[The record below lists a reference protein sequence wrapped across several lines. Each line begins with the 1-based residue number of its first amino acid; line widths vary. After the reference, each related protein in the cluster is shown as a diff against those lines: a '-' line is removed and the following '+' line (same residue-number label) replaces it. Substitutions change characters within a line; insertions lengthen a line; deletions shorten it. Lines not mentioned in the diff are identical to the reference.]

1 MPTRSPARFWWDQTR
16 CGLPER
22 PDLQAVVISIDAA
35 LADDSGE
42 QGRHLA
48 ELVWSLHCEGVRV
61 AVVTETCGPAVYR
74 AVREMLGDGAVE
86 VLVTGDEAGT
96 FPQACDRALLEL
108 GVDRAAALVI
118 VDGIDQT
125 WSVRRCRE
133 LHRQWASIARQA
145 LSA

>member
-86 VLVTGDEAGT
+86 VLVTGDEADT
-96 FPQACDRALLEL
+96 FPQARERALLEL
-108 GVDRAAALVI
+108 GVADAAALTI
-118 VDGIDQT
+118 DGAIDPT
-125 WSVRRCRE
+125 WSVRRCRD
-133 LHRQWASIARQA
+133 LHRRWAGADRDA